1 MYFCRFDVQKKF
13 GDVIL
18 SRLDE
23 QKFLPTQNIFDYKVD
38 GVEQEIE
45 TREVYTIIVGDCEEH
60 IYNIIEIRKIND
72 YKSLFLIRKIKK

>member
-1 MYFCRFDVQKKF
+1 MYFCRFDVHKKF

-18 SRLDE
+18 SSLEE

-60 IYNIIEIRKIND
+60 IYNIIELRKIND
-72 YKSLFLIRKIKK
+72 YKSLFLIEKQKE